1 MPSASVL
8 DLIRISLGLA
18 LCLLGTR
25 AIIRFMR
32 WRIMLRDTNET
43 VPDCYLQSL
52 AVQFNVSGGFHN
64 EPASLPTLLSYFLPP
79 LVVHL

>member
-1 MPSASVL
+1 
-8 DLIRISLGLA
+8 
-18 LCLLGTR
+18 
-25 AIIRFMR
+25 
-32 WRIMLRDTNET
+32 MLRDTNET